1 VKGNR
6 SIFIPSK
13 LILMKL
19 FNPLLFR
26 QQHQSLDNLSGSES
40 IRLFFKY
47 YRSALALSLIAS
59 IITISSSTVNAAEIP
74 TTPAAWTGT
83 NVTTGTGN
91 TEAATKDTPSGLRMR
106 VSVGG
111 SNTGVL
117 ARNNT
122 TLMTQG
128 NVLAPVLPAATNG
141 LQLLTDFSNCPNG
154 TTVLTCSN
162 RGSFAVEFLDTAN
175 TPIKVRNPILHWSRL
190 GGSKSQTVTTNGV
203 TTNNSFLA
211 SVILE
216 LTTPNLKFSGN
227 SGSSLAVSSG
237 ANNNIRWAFPA
248 TAPATA
254 GLCATTTSSA
264 GCGSTPITDVNGGSI
279 LIDRLDFNV
288 TGVRTND
295 SIAWN
300 VNDSN
305 GVPSVTQ
312 DGYFLTASF
321 EEDYG
326 DAPASFDV
334 GGAASHII
342 SDLSLGS
349 TIDADNSNVINGGAT
364 GTPLVG
370 ASPNVVAAGTSNNG
384 TIGDGADED
393 GVGTWAPLT
402 TNATTYSTTV
412 AISGVSRAAR
422 VCSWIDFNRNN
433 TFDNPTE
440 RACADVAIGQTSATL
455 NWTGISGLTAGQNYA
470 RVRLSYDLTGVQN
483 PKGALN
489 SGEVEDYQIPITA
502 AVSMVNITGKVFEDV
517 NYGGGVGRN
526 FITAGSNGR
535 QNARVELYN
544 NTGAFVSSV
553 LTDISGNYSFTVN
566 PSNTYTVRV
575 VNNSVTSS
583 RPGYINTLVPVQTF
597 RTNGLTTNVGTA
609 DSNRVGGESPTFN
622 DAGNGSTT
630 LVALNSGNITAQSIS
645 SVSVGTA
652 NATGIDFGY
661 NFDTI
666 VNTNNA
672 GQGSLRQFILNSNS
686 LGGEASLTQVGN
698 RKDKLNINQSLP
710 AGVET
715 SIFMIPSNAD
725 PLGRA
730 KDLGYDTARG
740 IAQIIP
746 STLLPTVTG
755 ANANST
761 SIDGTTQTVNIGN
774 NNAGVLGRGGK
785 VGVDQ
790 LTLNQVQRP
799 EIEIF
804 GNNQFNGANDRGLK
818 ADGVADFTARGLATY
833 NFYISIEASNA
844 TRPTVEQNILGAK
857 ADNWADPITNRDI
870 HKNLLFNTG
879 TQSGLVQNNLL
890 GFTTN
895 NDALTFVGTTTSTI
909 INNDCQAGAVGSG
922 TVGDCYTLYDGN
934 TSNIIR
940 GNLATDISA
949 NGIDILRGSNSNLI
963 ENNTIRNAGTGGTE
977 TAGIRITD
985 YYPTPLLPSNSNTIK
1000 RNIVSGSVGS
1010 GILVTSGLSNTITEN
1025 SLYANGKLGIDLL
1038 KSDELAARD
1047 LGVTPY
1053 ITANDGLIDG
1063 SAANNDIDYPI
1074 ITSTKLDATGTLR
1087 VAGYVGKPINVA
1099 NFGNAKLEFF
1109 IADNTPA
1116 NQNGEVILGDGKSKP
1131 HGEGRTFI
1139 GSCNALSDSKF
1150 SCIFANAGALGL
1162 TDANNITATATDSN
1176 GNTSEF
1182 SSVLANP
1189 ANLVLVKRI
1198 TAIKDTTTNIT
1209 NTFNNFVDDGTTNN
1223 LLPDW
1228 TVGTGSYLLGALSNG
1243 AVKVKPGDEVEYTIY
1258 YLNSGGSPIAKARVC
1273 DRLNK
1278 NLVFQPQF
1286 STTTTIDHGIE
1297 FTKDIVTSYPT
1308 NTAADNDPG
1317 FYSTSSTLPINC
1329 NLTGN
1334 TTFDVNNISDNIVV
1348 VDVARIADSILGIVS
1363 DPLTGGQRG
1372 YVKFKV
1378 KVQQ

>member
-6 SIFIPSK
+6 SICILSK
-13 LILMKL
+13 LILMKS
-19 FNPLLFR
+19 FNPLLFI
-26 QQHQSLDNLSGSES
+26 QQHQSPDDLAGGES
-40 IRLFFKY
+40 IQPFFKY
-47 YRSALALSLIAS
+47 YRSALAFSLIAS
-59 IITISSSTVNAAEIP
+59 TITISSSTVNAAEIP

-128 NVLAPVLPAATNG
+128 NVLLPVLPAATNG

-154 TTVLTCSN
+154 TTVLTCSS

-190 GGSKSQTVTTNGV
+190 GGAKSQSSGGVVTA
-203 TTNNSFLA
+203 SFLT

-216 LTTPNLKFSGN
+216 LSTPNLKFNGV

-237 ANNNIRWAFPA
+237 VNNNIRWAFPT
-248 TAPATA
+248 TAPASA
-254 GLCATTTSSA
+254 GVCATTTSSA

-288 TGVRTND
+288 TGERTNG
-295 SIAWN
+295 SILWN
-300 VNDSN
+300 VNDPTT
-305 GVPSVTQ
+305 GLPSVTQ

-342 SDLSLGS
+342 SDLALGS
-349 TIDADNSNVINGGAT
+349 TIDADNSTIINGGAT

-370 ASPNVVAAGTSNNG
+370 ASPNAVAAGTSNNG
-384 TIGDGADED
+384 NIGDGADED
-393 GVGTWAPLT
+393 GVVTWAPLT

-502 AVSMVNITGKVFEDV
+502 PVSMVNITGKVFEDV

-526 FITAGSNGR
+526 FIMAGSNGR

-553 LTDISGNYSFTVN
+553 FTDISGNYSFTVN

-672 GQGSLRQFILNSNS
+672 GQGSLRQFILNSNT

-730 KDLGYDTARG
+730 KDPGYDTARG

-746 STLLPTVTG
+746 LTLLPTVTG

-818 ADGVADFTARGLATY
+818 ADGVTDFTARGLATY
-833 NFYISIEASNA
+833 NFYISIEANNA
-844 TRPTVEQNILGAK
+844 TRPTVEQNVLGAK
-857 ADNWADPITNRDI
+857 ADNWADPGTNRDI

-895 NDALTFVGTTTSTI
+895 NDSLTFVGTTTSTI
-909 INNDCQAGAVGSG
+909 TNNDCQAGAVGSG

-934 TSNIIR
+934 TNNIIR

-1000 RNIVSGSVGS
+1000 RNIVFGSVGS
-1010 GILVTSGLSNTITEN
+1010 GILVTSGLGNTITEN
-1025 SLYANGKLGIDLL
+1025 SLYANGALGIDLL
-1038 KSDELAARD
+1038 KNSELADRNTGIA
-1047 LGVTPY
+1047 PY
-1053 ITANDGLIDG
+1053 ITANDGLTDT

-1074 ITSTKLDATGTLR
+1074 ITSTKLDATGTLK
-1087 VAGYVGKPINVA
+1087 VSGYVGKPVNVA

-1109 IADNTPA
+1109 IADNSPA

-1139 GSCNALSDSKF
+1139 GSCNALGDSKF
-1150 SCIFANAGALGL
+1150 SCTFANAGTLGL
-1162 TDANNITATATDSN
+1162 TDANNITATATDGS

-1182 SSVLANP
+1182 SSVLVNP

-1198 TAIKDTTTNIT
+1198 TAIKDTAT
-1209 NTFNNFVDDGTTNN
+1209 NTTTTFNSFVDDSTTNN
-1223 LLPDW
+1223 LLPGW
-1228 TVGTGSYLLGALSNG
+1228 TVGTGSYLLGALNNG

-1258 YLNSGGSPIAKARVC
+1258 YLNSGGSPISKARVC

-1278 NLVFQPQF
+1278 NLAFQNQF
-1286 STTTTIDHGIE
+1286 STTTAINQGIE
-1297 FTKDIVTSYPT
+1297 FTKDISSSYPT
-1308 NTAADNDPG
+1308 NTAADNDAG

-1329 NLTGN
+1329 NLTAN
-1334 TTFDVNNISDNIVV
+1334 TTFDASNISDSIVV
-1348 VDVARIADSILGIVS
+1348 VDVARIADPLLGIVS
-1363 DPLTGGQRG
+1363 DPLIGGQRG
-1372 YVKFKV
+1372 YIKFKV